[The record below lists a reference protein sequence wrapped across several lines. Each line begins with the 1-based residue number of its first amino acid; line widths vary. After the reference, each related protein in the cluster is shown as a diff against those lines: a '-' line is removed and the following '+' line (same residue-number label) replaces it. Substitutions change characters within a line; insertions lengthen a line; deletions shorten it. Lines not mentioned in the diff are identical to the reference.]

1 MQKEFVNTVEKM
13 NKASVEAIKRLGE
26 IQLRTIERLTEQ
38 QIEATS
44 EYMNGS
50 VKQLQT
56 LAGSKDLQGVV
67 DCQAKYVTGVNERLV
82 ENAKKTAEILAETK
96 AELTEWVEA
105 GVKAASDTPFAKAVA
120 ATTKKAA
127 A

>member
-1 MQKEFVNTVEKM
+1 MQKEFVNTIEKM

-38 QIEATS
+38 QLEATS

-50 VKQLQT
+50 VTQLQS
-56 LAGSKDLQGVV
+56 LVGSKDLQGVV
-67 DCQAKYVTGVNERLV
+67 DSQAKYVTAINERLV

-96 AELTEWVEA
+96 ADLTEWVEA

-120 ATTKKAA
+120 ANTKKAA